1 MKVPTLALS
10 VVIGASLLI
19 PAPPARAGAISNLL
33 GTAAEAVQPGTGGVV
48 RSGWGLLRGVGRA
61 VIPRR
66 RRSRSAGRSAV
77 PAEVPAAAAPAAA
90 AQPVK
95 NTASTFSRPGQ
106 TETETEP
113 VQAVAA
119 DPRPSQPAAT
129 GDSSLS
135 VADLLIDPPAPP
147 RTSAASGLIE
157 RP

>member
-66 RRSRSAGRSAV
+66 RRSRSAGRSAI

-95 NTASTFSRPGQ
+95 NTASTFSPPGQ
-106 TETETEP
+106 TETEP